1 MPPTARRSTSTTARS
16 IATSSA
22 CAASSVRSTANS
34 SRSKR
39 SMASD
44 TDTATPEPR
53 GSHLGSFTTTL
64 KRLLP
69 RFRRRVSRAAARAES
84 PSLLRRRRSQSRRY
98 SPLTRRIL
106 LLNIVPVALLA
117 LGAVYLSDYED
128 ELIDTE
134 LASLL
139 VQGEMVAA
147 GIGEIAVIGGETTV
161 NRMDADAARQLL
173 TRLVRPT
180 GVRARLFSETGELL
194 GDSAVL
200 SEAGRIHVAQLPPL
214 EMPAEPAEERFGEGV
229 ADWIAR
235 QLSRA
240 DRFPAYLERTLPTAR
255 DFPEAQSALRGFN
268 ASAVRV
274 TSDGKLLLSAAV
286 PVQRYKQVMGALL
299 LTRDNRAIAA
309 SLREVRYD
317 MLTIAV
323 AALGITI
330 LLSLYLAGT
339 ITQPIV
345 RLARAADEVRLARD
359 TRPEIP
365 DLGRRGDEIG
375 DLNDALRS
383 MTDAL
388 WQRLNA
394 IESFAADVAHELK
407 NPLTS
412 LRSAIEVAVRPDL
425 EPERREK
432 LMAIVMDDINRLNR
446 LISDISDAS
455 RLDAELMRGEVKP
468 VDLKSLL
475 DDMVHHYAMSVASK
489 AGVEVEL
496 RVSANPPYAAHG
508 HDGRYGQVVRNVIDN
523 ALSFSP
529 RGSKMVIELTR
540 EPRNGPFAI
549 TIDDEGPGIPQ
560 DNLESIDRR
569 FYSERP
575 AEHFG
580 QNSGLGLSICRQIIE
595 TYGGTIAAS
604 NRRSAPHGSQEGRV
618 IGARFTLRIPASDQ
632 A

>member
-1 MPPTARRSTSTTARS
+1 
-16 IATSSA
+16 
-22 CAASSVRSTANS
+22 
-34 SRSKR
+34 
-39 SMASD
+39 MASD
-44 TDTATPEPR
+44 TDIATPDSRWRRP
-53 GSHLGSFTTTL
+53 LAAAL
-64 KRLLP
+64 KRLLWP
-69 RFRRRVSRAAARAES
+69 FRRAPVAAPTET
-84 PSLLRRRRSQSRRY
+84 PSLLRRRRHHGRRY

-128 ELIDTE
+128 ELIDAE

-147 GIGEIAVIGGETTV
+147 GIGEVAVVGGETTV
-161 NRMDADAARQLL
+161 NRLDADAARQLL
-173 TRLVRPT
+173 TRLVHPT

-194 GDSAVL
+194 GDSAL
-200 SEAGRIHVAQLPPL
+200 MSDAGRIHSVPLPP
-214 EMPAEPAEERFGEGV
+214 PQDQANDQSEERFGESI

-240 DRFPAYLERTLPTAR
+240 DRYPQYVERSNPSVR
-255 DFPEAQSALRGFN
+255 DFPEAASALRGFN

-274 TSDGKLLLSAAV
+274 TSDGRLLLSAAV
-286 PVQRYKQVMGALL
+286 PVQRFKQVMGALL

-323 AALGITI
+323 AALGITV

-345 RLARAADEVRLARD
+345 RLARAADVVRLARD

-412 LRSAIEVAVRPDL
+412 LRSAIEVAARPDL
-425 EPERREK
+425 EPDRRAK
-432 LMAIVMDDINRLNR
+432 LMSIVVDDVNRLNR

-468 VDLKSLL
+468 VDLQALLSDMARHYTNTTANKSG
-475 DDMVHHYAMSVASK
+475 VTVEFRVA
-489 AGVEVEL
+489 
-496 RVSANPPYAAHG
+496 ANPPFAAHG
-508 HDGRYGQVVRNVIDN
+508 HDGRYGQVFRNVVDN

-529 RGSKMVIELTR
+529 PGSRIVIELSR
-540 EPRNGPFAI
+540 ETRNGPFVV
-549 TIDDEGPGIPQ
+549 TIDDEGPGIPE
-560 DNLESIDRR
+560 DNLESIFQR

-575 AEHFG
+575 TEHFG
-580 QNSGLGLSICRQIIE
+580 QHSGLGLSICRQIME
-595 TYGGTIAAS
+595 TYGGSISAS
-604 NRRSAPHGSQEGRV
+604 NRKAPDGRIV
-618 IGARFTLRIPASDQ
+618 GARFTMRIPA
-632 A
+632 AGRGA

>member
-1 MPPTARRSTSTTARS
+1 
-16 IATSSA
+16 
-22 CAASSVRSTANS
+22 
-34 SRSKR
+34 
-39 SMASD
+39 MASD
-44 TDTATPEPR
+44 TDTATPDRQPR
-53 GSHLGSFTTTL
+53 RSLADLLRRLLLILRL
-64 KRLLP
+64 KR
-69 RFRRRVSRAAARAES
+69 REVTRRETSTV
-84 PSLLRRRRSQSRRY
+84 LRRRRQSRRH

-128 ELIDTE
+128 ELIDAE

-147 GIGEIAVIGGETTV
+147 GIAEVAVIGGETTT
-161 NRMDADAARQLL
+161 NRLDAEAARQLL

-200 SEAGRIHVAQLPPL
+200 SETGRIHVTPLLPPEEL
-214 EMPAEPAEERFGEGV
+214 PPEPPEEQHWSDAIGDWFG
-229 ADWIAR
+229 R
-235 QLSRA
+235 QFSHS
-240 DRFPAYLERTLPTAR
+240 DRFPEYIDRQNPTQR
-255 DFPEAQSALRGFN
+255 DFPEVASALRGFN
-268 ASAVRV
+268 ASAVR
-274 TSDGKLLLSAAV
+274 TLSEGHLLLSAAV
-286 PVQRYKQVMGALL
+286 PVQRYKQVLGALM

-323 AALGITI
+323 AALGITV

-339 ITQPIV
+339 ITHPIV
-345 RLARAADEVRLARD
+345 RLARAADEVRLARES
-359 TRPEIP
+359 RPEIP
-365 DLGRRGDEIG
+365 DLGKRGDEIG

-388 WQRLNA
+388 WQRINT

-412 LRSAIEVAVRPDL
+412 LRSAIEVAARPNL
-425 EPERREK
+425 AAEQRAK
-432 LMAIVMDDINRLNR
+432 LMAIVVQDIERLNR

-455 RLDAELMRGEVKP
+455 RLDAELMRGEFKT
-468 VDLKSLL
+468 VDLKTLL
-475 DDMVHHYAMSVASK
+475 SDMIQHYATVTAQK

-496 RVSANPPYAAHG
+496 RFSANPPYEGMG
-508 HDGRYGQVVRNVIDN
+508 HDGRYGQVFRNVIDN

-529 RGSKMVIELTR
+529 EGSRLLVELSR
-540 EPRNGPFAI
+540 EPRNGPFVV
-549 TIDDEGPGIPQ
+549 TIDDEGPGIPE
-560 DNLESIDRR
+560 DNLESIFQR

-575 AEHFG
+575 SEHFG
-580 QNSGLGLSICRQIIE
+580 KHSGLGLSICRQIME
-595 TYGGTIAAS
+595 TYGGSITAS
-604 NRRSAPHGSQEGRV
+604 NRKAPDGR
-618 IGARFTLRIPASDQ
+618 ILGARFTVRVPA
-632 A
+632 AT